1 MTVRIQSSR
10 RHAEIRPTRPQPE
23 VRQAST
29 LNHYSNHSRL
39 VPPTT
44 IQLDDER
51 KARLSRLKVGG
62 MTYDD
67 VIAQLL
73 SDVDEEAFRRR
84 ALEWVADLANRIRRK
99 PGNRRI
105 F

>member
-1 MTVRIQSSR
+1 M
-10 RHAEIRPTRPQPE
+10 
-23 VRQAST
+23 
-29 LNHYSNHSRL
+29 
-39 VPPTT
+39 PPTT

-73 SDVDEEAFRRR
+73 MDVDEEAFRRR
-84 ALEWVADLANRIRRK
+84 ALAWEAEMAKRIRANPRNK
-99 PGNRRI
+99 PVL
-105 F
+105 